1 MTTNSKNLLFWF
13 EKPENE
19 IEIYIFWSYGKKETT
34 VCYEGWSFKLMYKR
48 SVQYQVP
55 QETVKMILSI

>member
-1 MTTNSKNLLFWF
+1 MKL
-13 EKPENE
+13 K
-19 IEIYIFWSYGKKETT
+19 YIFFGSKVKKKKTT